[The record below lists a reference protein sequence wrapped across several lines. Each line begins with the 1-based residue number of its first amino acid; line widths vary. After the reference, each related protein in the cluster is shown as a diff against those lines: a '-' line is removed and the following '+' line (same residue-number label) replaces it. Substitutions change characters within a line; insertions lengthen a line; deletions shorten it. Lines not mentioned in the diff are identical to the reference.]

1 MTLRDLINSLL
12 DFDYLAFFTRLFNR
26 LFPLMMEYWKEI
38 LLVSI
43 ICIVLGAVFN
53 RFETRD
59 RRKRLKQR
67 REEYTGRFYEGRGD
81 REL

>member
-1 MTLRDLINSLL
+1 MTLRDLINLIL
-12 DFDYLAFFTRLFNR
+12 DFDFLGFFTRLFNR
-26 LFPLMMEYWKEI
+26 LFVLTVEYWKEI
-38 LLVSI
+38 LLVLI

-59 RRKRLKQR
+59 RRKRLKQCH
-67 REEYTGRFYEGRGD
+67 EEKTGRFYRNRRD